1 MHKQTVTA
9 RDSTTRAMYIFRL
22 AMLCLIVAS
31 ISACSMLRI
40 GYEFVPWYAAWQLD
54 RYWRLDAAQAS
65 FAKERIDDLWR
76 WHRRSELP
84 EYARWLR
91 SSSAHLDAPV
101 GLTEVTGWRQ
111 TAVRHWRAVVL
122 RVAPDLAEMIL
133 TLRPEQIEQ
142 MKRRMASE
150 NDDYKREFLPEGP
163 AQRQSRRIKRIEEKI
178 EYFFGALTDLQRDII
193 QRMASAM
200 PRNEQVWF
208 DERLARQQDFL
219 RLAERLSRF
228 GPTLADVQRQE
239 ATRLTTEYLNSVWQP
254 GDPQRRQALED
265 IMLASDEITVAV
277 FNTARPE
284 QKARLSERL
293 LRWAVDFEALSG

>member
-22 AMLCLIVAS
+22 AMLCLIAAS

-40 GYEFVPWYAAWQLD
+40 GCEFAPWYAAWQLD
-54 RYWRLDAAQAS
+54 RYWRLDATQAS

-101 GLTEVTGWRQ
+101 GLIEVTGWRQ
-111 TAVRHWRAVVL
+111 TA
-122 RVAPDLAEMIL
+122 
-133 TLRPEQIEQ
+133 
-142 MKRRMASE
+142 
-150 NDDYKREFLPEGP
+150 
-163 AQRQSRRIKRIEEKI
+163 
-178 EYFFGALTDLQRDII
+178 
-193 QRMASAM
+193 
-200 PRNEQVWF
+200 
-208 DERLARQQDFL
+208 
-219 RLAERLSRF
+219 ERLSRF
-228 GPTLADVQRQE
+228 GLTLTDAQRQE

-254 GDPQRRQALED
+254 GDPQRRQALEGV
-265 IMLASDEITVAV
+265 MLASDEITVAV

-293 LRWAVDFEALSG
+293 LWWAADFEALTR